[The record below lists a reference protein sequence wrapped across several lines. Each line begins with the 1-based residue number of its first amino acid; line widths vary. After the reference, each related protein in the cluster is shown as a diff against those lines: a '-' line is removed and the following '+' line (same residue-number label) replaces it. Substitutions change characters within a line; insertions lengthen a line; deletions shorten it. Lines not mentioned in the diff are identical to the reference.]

1 MPSPTPSPVI
11 QRILFTLHLFLL
23 ASLSSV
29 AAAAAVGQPGES
41 GIANGL
47 PATRLPR
54 LVLHQPPRP
63 LLHLLQP
70 PQLQVLRETGGS
82 NLDTLAI
89 SPTNEKREEE
99 EEDLP
104 TSNLKPEHPPW
115 WKEEDEDWSI
125 DETLRIANEMGRTG
139 KCIICDFSCEPNP
152 GVASWYNEPLLK
164 HREEAHPET
173 VEWFA

>member
-1 MPSPTPSPVI
+1 MNLDISWLQVHNDQAGAPPASPPPAASPAAPSTP
-11 QRILFTLHLFLL
+11 
-23 ASLSSV
+23 
-29 AAAAAVGQPGES
+29 E
-41 GIANGL
+41 
-47 PATRLPR
+47 
-54 LVLHQPPRP
+54 
-63 LLHLLQP
+63 
-70 PQLQVLRETGGS
+70 VLRETGGS

-104 TSNLKPEHPPW
+104 TSNLKPQTAW

-139 KCIICDFSCEPNP
+139 KCIFCDFSCEPNP
-152 GVASWYNEPLLK
+152 GVASWYNEPLLD

-173 VEWFA
+173 VQWFY